1 MSLVHF
7 ALNRPVVSLPEPPAT
22 VDPGG
27 EGGDVV
33 VGHAEGVG
41 DAHAAVAVHL
51 RAGVH
56 LGHGG
61 GGGEVA
67 LNQISSG
74 FQSDGKK

>member
-1 MSLVHF
+1 MSIQVPF
-7 ALNRPVVSLPEPPAT
+7 AFDRPVVSLPESPAT

-41 DAHAAVAVHL
+41 DAHAALAVHL

-61 GGGEVA
+61 GEVA

-74 FQSDGKK
+74 F

>member
-1 MSLVHF
+1 MSIVHF
-7 ALNRPVVSLPEPPAT
+7 ALDRPVVSLPEPPAA

-27 EGGDVV
+27 EGGHVV

-41 DAHAAVAVHL
+41 DAHAALAVHL

-61 GGGEVA
+61 GEVT
-67 LNQISSG
+67 LNQINSG